1 MDRKVFSNL
10 GADIFG
16 LRLQNRMTQQELA
29 DLAGTT
35 RQTIARIEKGNGEKV
50 AFGTWAKI
58 LDVLGYHFDIERISI
73 TLQNTD
79 PSKTEIDFDPLGGYV
94 SWIGE

>member
-1 MDRKVFSNL
+1 MDKKVFSNL
-10 GADIFG
+10 GADIFR
-16 LRLQNRMTQQELA
+16 LRLQNKMTQQELA

-58 LDVLGYHFDIERISI
+58 LDVLGYHFDVQRN
-73 TLQNTD
+73 TLIVKQLDPNT
-79 PSKTEIDFDPLGGYV
+79 TAIDFDPLNGYV
-94 SWIGE
+94 NWLED